1 MKHLRILCTPK
12 HEISPY
18 PSLREGKERRI
29 FGKKQRKALWLIVL
43 VLNVSISGAQ
53 NDDIKIKG
61 AQGEWSIS
69 NITPEQAYDKALVE
83 AKFEALRK
91 AGIDESINAIN
102 SLYST
107 NEGNDYTGISSI
119 ELGGEV
125 IDFTIVDKK
134 IEQRKAGGFDALIAK
149 VTIDAVV
156 RKYKKKRD
164 SSFQIQVSGIE
175 RAYKEGDHLTFSFT
189 PHNDGYL
196 KIFAFEDDNSGY
208 LLYPSKHE
216 KNKRFQAEV
225 RIKFP
230 VSKEF
235 DYELAKVNP
244 SKATENNLLIF
255 IYTKND
261 IPFFEED
268 INYHSVLNWI
278 AKISPD
284 ERVEVRN
291 LFQIAKAKK

>member
-1 MKHLRILCTPK
+1 MKLYILKQESSTRL
-12 HEISPY
+12 SP
-18 PSLREGKERRI
+18 RERGTRRVWEKS
-29 FGKKQRKALWLIVL
+29 GRKILWLVIFTL
-43 VLNVSISGAQ
+43 HPIISGAQ
-53 NDDIKIKG
+53 NNDIKIKG

-107 NEGNDYTGISSI
+107 NEGTDYTGLSSL
-119 ELGGEV
+119 EVGGDV

-134 IEQRKAGGFDALIAK
+134 IEQKKAGGFDALIAK
-149 VTIDAVV
+149 VAIDAVV

-164 SSFQIQVSGIE
+164 PSFQIQVSGIE
-175 RAYKEGDHLTFSFT
+175 RSYKDGDHLTFSFM
-189 PHNDGYL
+189 PHKDGYL

-208 LLYPSKHE
+208 LLYPNEQE

-225 RIKFP
+225 QVKFP
-230 VSKEF
+230 ISKEF
-235 DYELAKVNP
+235 DYELVKMNP
-244 SKATENNLLIF
+244 SKTTENNLLIF

>member
-1 MKHLRILCTPK
+1 MKQLCILYSPK
-12 HEISPY
+12 QEKRLT
-18 PSLREGKERRI
+18 PSLVKRGRRR
-29 FGKKQRKALWLIVL
+29 FLWFVILA
-43 VLNVSISGAQ
+43 LNVLISDAQ
-53 NDDIKIKG
+53 NDDIKIKN
-61 AQGEWSIS
+61 ARGEWSIS
-69 NITPEQAYDKALVE
+69 NITPEQAYDKALIE
-83 AKFEALRK
+83 AKFEALRM

-134 IEQRKAGGFDALIAK
+134 IEQKKVGGFDALIAK

-164 SSFQIQVSGIE
+164 SAFQIQVSGIE
-175 RAYKEGDHLTFSFT
+175 RSYKDGDHLTFSFM
-189 PHNDGYL
+189 PHKDGYL
-196 KIFAFEDDNSGY
+196 KIFAFEDDNTGY
-208 LLYPSKHE
+208 VLYPNVHE
-216 KNKRFQAEV
+216 KNKYFQAGV
-225 RIKFP
+225 QIKFP

-235 DYELAKVNP
+235 DYELAKINP
-244 SKATENNLLIF
+244 LKATENNLLIF
-255 IYTKND
+255 VFTKHD

>member
-1 MKHLRILCTPK
+1 MKKKTVLGFIL
-12 HEISPY
+12 
-18 PSLREGKERRI
+18 
-29 FGKKQRKALWLIVL
+29 ALHVL
-43 VLNVSISGAQ
+43 LSGAQ

-69 NITPEQAYDKALVE
+69 NITPEQAYDKALIE

-134 IEQRKAGGFDALIAK
+134 IEQKRAGKLDALIAK

-164 SSFQIQVSGIE
+164 SSFQIKVSGIE
-175 RAYKEGDHLTFSFT
+175 RSYKDGDYLTFSFT
-189 PHNDGYL
+189 PHKNGYL
-196 KIFAFEDDNSGY
+196 KIFAFEDNNEGY
-208 LLYPSKHE
+208 LLYPNTYE
-216 KNKRFQAEV
+216 KKQSFQSGELV
-225 RIKFP
+225 KFP

-235 DYELAKVNP
+235 NYELAKINP

-255 IYTKND
+255 VYTKND

-291 LFQIAKAKK
+291 LFQITKTQK